1 MNEYFI
7 LSYFFIFIGILEM
20 VFSIPLIYMKIPP
33 NRIYGFRTRETLN
46 NEELWYKANRYGGR
60 DLLIAGI
67 LVSIGGLLILLLNMD
82 FFNGLWMML
91 WFIIIPLIVVTMR
104 NYLFIRREIK
114 LSK

>member
-67 LVSIGGLLILLLNMD
+67 LVSIGGLIILLFHMD
-82 FFNGLWMML
+82 FLSSIWIGLWL
-91 WFIIIPLIVVTMR
+91 VIIPLIVVTMR
-104 NYLFIRREIK
+104 SYLFIRKER
-114 LSK
+114 SH